1 MQSRI
6 KACLPHRTI
15 FAALSAAVLIAAS
28 FAGAQT
34 LSRIVGT
41 VTATSGNT
49 LTVKTD
55 AGQVHQVEVP
65 SAAILRR
72 IEPGQTTLQNAE
84 TIKFSDLAIGDR
96 VLVNLNPGAPA
107 GALQASAIIAIKQ
120 TDLAKRQEQEREEW
134 QRNGVGGLVK
144 SVEPATGTIEV
155 TSGAGPMAKT
165 VTIHTTKTT
174 ILKRYAPASV
184 RYNEAKPAPFD
195 AIHPGDQ
202 LEARGTKNADGTE
215 LTADEVVSGSF
226 RNVSGRISSID
237 AANSTFTLKDLATK
251 KMVTVHIGQ
260 ETQMRQLPDRMAMM
274 LAAVLKGGG
283 GQSRGAGRGG
293 QFGAGGRGP
302 ANGAFSSEGRRAGG
316 DLREMLSRA
325 PMIHLSDLHKGDAV
339 MLVSTEGT
347 TDVTAITLLAGVEP
361 ILEAPASRD
370 LLSSWSMDTSV
381 GGSGGEGAP

>member
-1 MQSRI
+1 MQSRM
-6 KACLPHRTI
+6 KTCLPQRMVL
-15 FAALSAAVLIAAS
+15 AALSAAVLVAAS

-41 VTATSGNT
+41 VTAASGST

-65 SAAILRR
+65 ANAVLKR

-84 TIKFSDLAIGDR
+84 NIKFSDLTIGDR
-96 VLVNLNPGAPA
+96 VLVNLNSSAPA
-107 GALQASAIIAIKQ
+107 GTMQASAIIAIKE
-120 TDLAKRQEQEREEW
+120 TDLAKKQEQEREAW
-134 QRNGVGGLVK
+134 RNGVGGLVK
-144 SVEPATGTIEV
+144 SVDPATDTIVV

-165 VTIHTTKTT
+165 VTIHTTKAT

-202 LEARGTKNADGTE
+202 LEARGTKNADGSE
-215 LTADEVVSGSF
+215 LAADEVISGSF

-260 ETQMRQLPDRMAMM
+260 EAQMRQLPDRIAMM
-274 LAAVLKGGG
+274 LAAILKGNGG
-283 GQSRGAGRGG
+283 GPRGAGRAGQAGG
-293 QFGAGGRGP
+293 EGRGP
-302 ANGAFSSEGRRAGG
+302 GGAAFRGQGQGSG
-316 DLREMLSRA
+316 DLRQMLNRA
-325 PMIHLSDLHKGDAV
+325 PMIHLSDLKKGDAV

-347 TDVTAITLLAGVEP
+347 ADVTAITLLAGVEP
-361 ILEAPASRD
+361 ILEAPAGRD
-370 LLSSWSMDTSV
+370 LLSSWSMDTSA
-381 GGSGGEGAP
+381 GGGEGATP

>member
-1 MQSRI
+1 MQSRM
-6 KACLPHRTI
+6 KTCLPQRMVL
-15 FAALSAAVLIAAS
+15 AALSAAVLVAAS

-41 VTATSGNT
+41 VTAASGST

-65 SAAILRR
+65 ANAVLKR

-84 TIKFSDLAIGDR
+84 NIKFSDLTIGDR
-96 VLVNLNPGAPA
+96 VLVNLNSSAPA
-107 GALQASAIIAIKQ
+107 GTMQASAIIAIKE
-120 TDLAKRQEQEREEW
+120 TDLAKKQEQEREAW
-134 QRNGVGGLVK
+134 RNGVGGLVK
-144 SVEPATGTIEV
+144 SVDPATDTIVV

-165 VTIHTTKTT
+165 VTIHTTKAT

-202 LEARGTKNADGTE
+202 LEARGTKNADGSE
-215 LTADEVVSGSF
+215 LAADELISGSF
-226 RNVSGRISSID
+226 RNVSGRIASID

-260 ETQMRQLPDRMAMM
+260 EAQMRQLPDRMAMM
-274 LAAVLKGGG
+274 LAAILKGNGG
-283 GQSRGAGRGG
+283 EPRGAGRGG
-293 QFGAGGRGP
+293 QAGGEGRGP
-302 ANGAFSSEGRRAGG
+302 GGAAFRGQGQGPG
-316 DLREMLSRA
+316 DLRQMLNRA
-325 PMIHLSDLHKGDAV
+325 PMIHLSDLKKGDAV

-347 TDVTAITLLAGVEP
+347 ADVTAITLLAGVEP
-361 ILEAPASRD
+361 ILEAPAGRD
-370 LLSSWSMDTSV
+370 LLSSWSMDTSA
-381 GGSGGEGAP
+381 GGGEGATP